1 MKHHASLPLR
11 WADLDAFGHIN
22 NAAFLVFAQEARA
35 DFTWY
40 SRARGDQEFVFADMV
55 VARAELDFI
64 EPIYSGGVN
73 LDVEIAVARVGN
85 SSFELTYE
93 MFCGGVLSCRAR
105 TVQVTVDMET
115 KRSRPLKEVEKVFL
129 NQYLVDSA
137 TPSAGENKS

>member
-1 MKHHASLPLR
+1 MKHESSLPIR
-11 WADLDAFGHIN
+11 WADLDAFGHVN

-40 SRARGDQEFVFADMV
+40 SRIGDGQETLFADMV

-73 LDVEIAVARVGN
+73 LDVVIQVARIGN

-93 MFCGGVLSCRAR
+93 MSCGGTLCCKAR
-105 TVQVTVDMET
+105 TVQVTVDMTT
-115 KRSRPLKEVEKVFL
+115 KRSRPLNDSEKL
-129 NQYLVDSA
+129 LLTQYLID
-137 TPSAGENKS
+137 PKIENAGELK

>member
-1 MKHHASLPLR
+1 MKHHSSLPIR
-11 WADLDAFGHIN
+11 WADLDAFGHVN

-40 SRARGDQEFVFADMV
+40 SRTGDGEEALFADMV

-73 LDVEIAVARVGN
+73 LDVVIQVARIGN

-93 MFCGGVLSCRAR
+93 MSCGGVLCSKAR
-105 TVQVTVDMET
+105 TVQVTVDMAS
-115 KRSRPLKEVEKVFL
+115 KRSRPLKDSEKL
-129 NQYLVDSA
+129 LLKEYLID
-137 TPSAGENKS
+137 PKIDIAGENKS